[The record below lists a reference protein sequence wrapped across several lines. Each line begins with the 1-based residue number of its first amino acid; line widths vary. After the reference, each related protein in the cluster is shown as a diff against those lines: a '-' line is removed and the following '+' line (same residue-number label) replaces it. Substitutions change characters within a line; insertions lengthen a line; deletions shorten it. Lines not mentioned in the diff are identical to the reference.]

1 MSPTS
6 LSTFLS
12 ALTALGV
19 FVGVSLILPGRS
31 GFLLGG
37 RPLRPSAAGPVLEL
51 TGIGGGVTHAD
62 RSVTDAARRE
72 ATEEI
77 GCDVRLLPSTTTL
90 IVRDRDHIE
99 IVSFAGAELPAAIVF
114 LGYRTPPHEPWC
126 PEHRGATCLV
136 VFLAELLG
144 CPRPSAELPL
154 LAWLDPETLC
164 AAACA
169 DMPFSRLAG
178 GLALL
183 SPAAYPPDGT
193 LVRLTDSQE
202 ALILALGDRAL
213 PFYRTL
219 AQHSG

>member
-1 MSPTS
+1 MPPAS
-6 LSTFLS
+6 LPTFLS
-12 ALTALGV
+12 ALTALGI

-37 RPLRPSAAGPVLEL
+37 RPLRPSALGPVLEL
-51 TGIGGGVTHAD
+51 TGIGGGVTHTD

-72 ATEEI
+72 AVEEI
-77 GCDVRLLPSTTTL
+77 GCDVRLLDSATTL

-99 IVSFAGAELPAAIVF
+99 TVSFIGAELPVAIVF
-114 LGYRTPPHEPWC
+114 RGYRTPPHEPWY

-154 LAWLDPETLC
+154 LAWLNPETLC
-164 AAACA
+164 AAAHT
-169 DMPFSRLAG
+169 DLPFSRMSGELSF
-178 GLALL
+178 L
-183 SPAAYPPDGT
+183 SPAACPPGDAP
-193 LVRLTDSQE
+193 VRLTDSQE

-219 AQHSG
+219 AQRSG